1 MEASLTCAV
10 CLGLFE
16 DPVTLPLCSHNFC
29 KGCVLECLAS
39 GEPGALPSPRVG
51 QGQGQ
56 RFSCPLC
63 RKLCPLPRGGYS
75 ALPVNTTL
83 AEVVKLYRASG
94 GKAGPGRG
102 EAGALSPPP
111 AFGAA
116 CEKHPARLVQLYCRM
131 CRQAGCGQCVSEAH
145 QGIFHAVNLL
155 DTVYQEEK
163 LTFFSSLKKLR
174 AINENLVKELSSHPK
189 DTEILNKEAEIIMLE
204 FEEIF
209 KTLEMRKK
217 ELLEDIESQRSKKEK
232 EYQIWKKMKET
243 HKKTIESFLKDCEKL
258 VDECDP
264 ECFLEV
270 ACGLNKRM
278 KTQLDLMHIASSYEK
293 APESTQKQM
302 DIKSVVNEILALQ
315 LTSVDSCIVKEL
327 SSGGNE
333 GLTGKYAYTNSAK
346 QWKDQ
351 KNIHNTYYPVVG
363 HEETLTDGS
372 KICTRLMSI
381 SEMSTFQ
388 NMSHEEVRYNYY
400 MGHRTSD
407 QLKTQTS
414 PANTKHTFVITD
426 SSKNTFSAVPLLSSP
441 PKVKDAQR
449 IRTQKLQKG
458 SFSNTSFSGSSS
470 YRFSFPPVNWNFS
483 ELNSDLKLF
492 NGTRSPEV
500 SKLTTPSENFNGLV
514 IKNKVK
520 MAQSSPVP
528 ISAKTLASPSTSIGL
543 PESATKPVPVLKP
556 TFLGAPTQSL
566 SAPHFIPNSGNNST
580 LPNLNKAA
588 ATFFFKK
595 EKNNSVFPT
604 FYVGRCDTQDEMG
617 NQHGNCTKFNSS
629 ALTEAK
635 ASAASKSPKLE
646 SSESGKPVFSFTFSN
661 SERDC
666 FTVSKLSNSLK
677 ISPFSSLSEKP
688 AEQST
693 IFQTGKESVSVSK
706 DVEYNWLKSPTVVPQ
721 EQSASTP
728 DSTATITCTTS
739 SSDTRKKDVS
749 KTQPL
754 PCNNTLS
761 FSSNNCIL
769 ECKSS
774 PVISFEGTVKSTS
787 KSLSSSSMLFLS
799 NNNNKSESEKMKI
812 ESIDKAHLVVEKSTP
827 PICTVAIS
835 ELTSPK
841 RSNSFFSF
849 DLSMNTETED
859 TLAQQNS
866 LCGPAVVSSLFSTGL
881 PSKESSVFSTHPS
894 VASTKPH
901 IDVKVED
908 NVNIGETY
916 KSHQDLEE
924 ISRKEDELDTLQ
936 LQNAT
941 CLTPVTCSDA
951 FLGGLAHA
959 VDKECETLNHSD
971 SDIEELSQASVSSDW
986 SSASEY
992 FLVAED
998 KITACEKPGT
1008 CTVENEMEEN
1018 SLQDRKQLLEQH
1030 AKAKQS
1036 NCNGKWNS
1044 DQYVVYMRNRKRSKT
1059 SCFVYRQIN

>member
-39 GEPGALPSPRVG
+39 GEPGPLPSPRA
-51 QGQGQ
+51 GQGQ

-63 RKLCPLPRGGYS
+63 RKLCPLPLGGYS

-83 AEVVKLYRASG
+83 AEVVKLYRAGG

-131 CRQAGCGQCVSEAH
+131 CRQAGCGQCVSEEH

-189 DTEILNKEAEIIMLE
+189 DTEVK
-204 FEEIF
+204 
-209 KTLEMRKK
+209 
-217 ELLEDIESQRSKKEK
+217 DIEGQRSKKER

-302 DIKSVVNEILALQ
+302 DIKSVVNEVLALQ
-315 LTSVDSCIVKEL
+315 LTSVDPCIVKEL

-333 GLTGKYAYTNSAK
+333 GLTGKYAYKNSAK

-351 KNIHNTYYPVVG
+351 KSIHNTYYPVVG

-407 QLKTQTS
+407 QLKMQTS

-426 SSKNTFSAVPLLSSP
+426 SSKDMFSAVPLLSSP

-458 SFSNTSFSGSSS
+458 SFSNTSFSSSSS

-500 SKLTTPSENFNGLV
+500 SKLTSPSENFNGLV

-528 ISAKTLASPSTSIGL
+528 ISAKTLASLSTSTGL
-543 PESATKPVPVLKP
+543 PESATNPVPVSKP

-635 ASAASKSPKLE
+635 ASAASTSSKLE
-646 SSESGKPVFSFTFSN
+646 SSESGKPVFSFTSSN

-693 IFQTGKESVSVSK
+693 IFQTGKENVSVSK
-706 DVEYNWLKSPTVVPQ
+706 DVEYNWLKSTVVPQ

-728 DSTATITCTTS
+728 DSTAIVACTTS
-739 SSDTRKKDVS
+739 SSDTGKKDVS

-754 PCNNTLS
+754 PCNNIFS

-774 PVISFEGTVKSTS
+774 PVISFEGTVKNTS
-787 KSLSSSSMLFLS
+787 NSLSSSSMLFLS
-799 NNNNKSESEKMKI
+799 NNNKSEKMKI
-812 ESIDKAHLVVEKSTP
+812 ESIDKAHPVVEKSTP

-849 DLSMNTETED
+849 DLSMKTETED

-881 PSKESSVFSTHPS
+881 PSKESNVFSTHPS
-894 VASTKPH
+894 AASTKPH

-908 NVNIGETY
+908 NVNIAETY

-941 CLTPVTCSDA
+941 CLTPVTCDT
-951 FLGGLAHA
+951 FLGGSAHA
-959 VDKECETLNHSD
+959 VDKERETLNHSD
-971 SDIEELSQASVSSDW
+971 SDIEELSQASMSSDC

-998 KITACEKPGT
+998 TITASEKPGQEIKST
-1008 CTVENEMEEN
+1008 SIQNSWSEM
-1018 SLQDRKQLLEQH
+1018 
-1030 AKAKQS
+1030 
-1036 NCNGKWNS
+1036 
-1044 DQYVVYMRNRKRSKT
+1044 
-1059 SCFVYRQIN
+1059 

>member
-29 KGCVLECLAS
+29 KGCVRECLAS
-39 GEPGALPSPRVG
+39 GEPGPLPSPRA
-51 QGQGQ
+51 GQGQ

-63 RKLCPLPRGGYS
+63 RKPCPLPRGGYA

-83 AEVVKLYRASG
+83 AEVVKLYRAGG

-102 EAGALSPPP
+102 EAGALSPPS
-111 AFGAA
+111 AFGTA

-131 CRQAGCGQCVSEAH
+131 CRQAGCGQCVSEGH

-264 ECFLEV
+264 ERFLEV

-278 KTQLDLMHIASSYEK
+278 NTQLDLMHIASSYEK

-302 DIKSVVNEILALQ
+302 DIKSVINEILALQ
-315 LTSVDSCIVKEL
+315 LTSVDSYIVKEL
-327 SSGGNE
+327 SSEGNE
-333 GLTGKYAYTNSAK
+333 GLTGKCVYKNTAK

-351 KNIHNTYYPVVG
+351 KNVHNTYYPVVG

-400 MGHRTSD
+400 MGHRKSD
-407 QLKTQTS
+407 QLKMQTS
-414 PANTKHTFVITD
+414 PTNTKHTFVITD
-426 SSKNTFSAVPLLSSP
+426 PLKDTFSAVPLLSSP

-449 IRTQKLQKG
+449 IKTQKLQKG
-458 SFSNTSFSGSSS
+458 SFSNTSFSSS

-492 NGTRSPEV
+492 NGTGSPEV
-500 SKLTTPSENFNGLV
+500 SKLTSPSENSNGLV

-528 ISAKTLASPSTSIGL
+528 ISAKTLASPSTSPGL
-543 PESATKPVPVLKP
+543 PESATQPVPVSKP
-556 TFLGAPTQSL
+556 TFLGAPVQSL
-566 SAPHFIPNSGNNST
+566 SVPHFIRNSGNDST
-580 LPNLNKAA
+580 LPNLNKAP

-595 EKNNSVFPT
+595 ENNSISPT
-604 FYVGRCDTQDEMG
+604 FYVERCDTHDKMG
-617 NQHGNCTKFNSS
+617 NQHGNYTKFNSS

-635 ASAASKSPKLE
+635 ASAASTSPKLG
-646 SSESGKPVFSFTFSN
+646 SSESGKPVFSFTFSR

-677 ISPFSSLSEKP
+677 NSPFSSLSEKP

-721 EQSASTP
+721 EQSASTS
-728 DSTATITCTTS
+728 DSTATIAHATS
-739 SSDTRKKDVS
+739 SSDTGKKDVS

-754 PCNNTLS
+754 PFNNIFS

-787 KSLSSSSMLFLS
+787 NSLSSSSMLFLS
-799 NNNNKSESEKMKI
+799 NNKNESEKMKI
-812 ESIDKAHLVVEKSTP
+812 ESIDKAHPVVEKSTP
-827 PICTVAIS
+827 PICTVAMS

-849 DLSMNTETED
+849 DLSMKTETED

-866 LCGPAVVSSLFSTGL
+866 LCGPAVVNSLFSTGL
-881 PSKESSVFSTHPS
+881 PSKESNIFSTHPS

-908 NVNIGETY
+908 NVNIAETY

-924 ISRKEDELDTLQ
+924 ISGKQDELDTLQ
-936 LQNAT
+936 LQNAA
-941 CLTPVTCSDA
+941 CLTPVTCGDT
-951 FLGGLAHA
+951 FLGSLAHA
-959 VDKECETLNHSD
+959 VGKERETLNHSD
-971 SDIEELSQASVSSDW
+971 SDIEEVSQASMSSDC

-992 FLVAED
+992 FSVAED
-998 KITACEKPGT
+998 KITASEKTGT
-1008 CTVENEMEEN
+1008 CTIENETEEN
-1018 SLQDRKQLLEQH
+1018 SL
-1030 AKAKQS
+1030 
-1036 NCNGKWNS
+1036 
-1044 DQYVVYMRNRKRSKT
+1044 
-1059 SCFVYRQIN
+1059 